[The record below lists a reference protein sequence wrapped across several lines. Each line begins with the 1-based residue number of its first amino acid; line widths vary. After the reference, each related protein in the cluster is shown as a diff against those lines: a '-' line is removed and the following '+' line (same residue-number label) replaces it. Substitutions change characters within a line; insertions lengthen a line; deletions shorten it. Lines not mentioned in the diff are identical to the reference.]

1 MSEIKP
7 SKQIYSNYSA
17 EDFKVWE
24 LLYLK
29 QLNLLKGVVSQAF
42 LKGLDLLD
50 FNSSKIPDFNDVNK
64 KLKKLTSW
72 QIKTVSN
79 IAEPVYFFSCLSKK
93 QFTSTC
99 WLRNIKEIDYL
110 EEPDMFHDV
119 FGHIP
124 LLSNHT
130 YSDFF
135 QKIGELSLE
144 FLDDDFK
151 IKQLQRL
158 YWFTIEFGLVKN
170 QDTFDIYGAGI
181 ISSEKEIKN
190 VYSENSIKKPFN
202 LSEILKQDFII
213 DKVQP
218 IYFFIDS
225 FDQLLDS
232 LAEIRKLI
240 NSKS

>member
-1 MSEIKP
+1 MSRLKP
-7 SKQIYSNYSA
+7 IKQIYSNYTP
-17 EDFKVWE
+17 EDFRVWE
-24 LLYLK
+24 KLYVK
-29 QLNLLKGVVSQAF
+29 QFSLIKGKVSEAF
-42 LKGLDLLD
+42 LNGLDLLD
-50 FNSSKIPDFNDVNK
+50 FTPLKIPNFIDINN

-79 IAEPVYFFSCLSKK
+79 IAEPIYFFSCLANK

-99 WLRNIKEIDYL
+99 WLRSIKEIDYI

-124 LLSNHT
+124 LLSNQI

-135 QKIGELSLE
+135 QELGLLSKE

-158 YWFTIEFGLVKN
+158 YWFTIEFGLIKN

-181 ISSEKEIKN
+181 ISSKMEIKN
-190 VYSENSIKKPFN
+190 VYSEKSIKKPFN
-202 LSEILKQDFII
+202 LSEILKQDFRI
-213 DKVQP
+213 DKVQD
-218 IYFFIDS
+218 IYFVIDS

-232 LAEIRKLI
+232 LSEIRKLI
-240 NSKS
+240 EY

>member
-1 MSEIKP
+1 MSRLKP
-7 SKQIYSNYSA
+7 IKQIYSNYTP
-17 EDFKVWE
+17 EDFRVWE
-24 LLYLK
+24 KLYVK
-29 QLNLLKGVVSQAF
+29 QFSLIKGKVSEAF
-42 LKGLDLLD
+42 LNGLDLLD
-50 FNSSKIPDFNDVNK
+50 FTPLKIPNFIDINN

-79 IAEPVYFFSCLSKK
+79 IAEPIYFFSCLANK

-99 WLRNIKEIDYL
+99 WLRSIKEIDYI

-124 LLSNHT
+124 LLSNQI

-135 QKIGELSLE
+135 QELGVLSKE

-158 YWFTIEFGLVKN
+158 YWFTIEFGLIKN

-181 ISSEKEIKN
+181 ISSKMEIKN
-190 VYSENSIKKPFN
+190 VYSEKSIKKPFN
-202 LSEILKQDFII
+202 LSEILKQDFRI
-213 DKVQP
+213 DKVQD
-218 IYFFIDS
+218 IYFVIDS

-232 LAEIRKLI
+232 LSEIRKLI
-240 NSKS
+240 EY

>member
-1 MSEIKP
+1 MSRLKP
-7 SKQIYSNYSA
+7 IKQIYSNYTP
-17 EDFKVWE
+17 EDFRVWE
-24 LLYLK
+24 KLYVK
-29 QLNLLKGVVSQAF
+29 QFSLIKGKVSEAF
-42 LKGLDLLD
+42 LNGLDLLD
-50 FNSSKIPDFNDVNK
+50 FTPLKIPNFIDINN

-72 QIKTVSN
+72 QINTVSN
-79 IAEPVYFFSCLSKK
+79 IAEPVYFFSCLANK

-99 WLRNIKEIDYL
+99 WLRSIKEIDYI

-124 LLSNHT
+124 LLSNQI

-135 QKIGELSLE
+135 QELGVLSKE

-158 YWFTIEFGLVKN
+158 YWFTIEFGLIKN

-181 ISSEKEIKN
+181 ISSKMEIKN
-190 VYSENSIKKPFN
+190 VYSEKSIKKPFN
-202 LSEILKQDFII
+202 LSEILKQDFRI
-213 DKVQP
+213 DKVQD
-218 IYFFIDS
+218 IYFVIDS

-232 LAEIRKLI
+232 LSEIRKLI
-240 NSKS
+240 EY

>member
-7 SKQIYSNYSA
+7 SKQIYSNYSD

-124 LLSNHT
+124 LLSNMFILI
-130 YSDFF
+130 FF
-135 QKIGELSLE
+135 KNLE
-144 FLDDDFK
+144 NYL
-151 IKQLQRL
+151 
-158 YWFTIEFGLVKN
+158 
-170 QDTFDIYGAGI
+170 
-181 ISSEKEIKN
+181 
-190 VYSENSIKKPFN
+190 
-202 LSEILKQDFII
+202 
-213 DKVQP
+213 
-218 IYFFIDS
+218 
-225 FDQLLDS
+225 
-232 LAEIRKLI
+232 
-240 NSKS
+240 

>member
-1 MSEIKP
+1 MSRLKP
-7 SKQIYSNYSA
+7 NKQIYSNYTP
-17 EDFKVWE
+17 EDFRVWE
-24 LLYLK
+24 KLYVK
-29 QLNLLKGVVSQAF
+29 QFSLIKGKVSEAF
-42 LKGLDLLD
+42 LNGLDLLD
-50 FNSSKIPDFNDVNK
+50 FTPLKIPNFIDINN

-79 IAEPVYFFSCLSKK
+79 IAEPVYFFSCLANK

-99 WLRNIKEIDYL
+99 WLRSIKEIDYI

-124 LLSNHT
+124 LLSNQI

-135 QKIGELSLE
+135 QELGVLSKE

-158 YWFTIEFGLVKN
+158 YWFTIEFGLIKN

-181 ISSEKEIKN
+181 ISSKMEIKN
-190 VYSENSIKKPFN
+190 VYSEKSIKKPFN
-202 LSEILKQDFII
+202 LSEILKQDFRI
-213 DKVQP
+213 DKVQD
-218 IYFFIDS
+218 IYFVIDS

-232 LAEIRKLI
+232 LSEIRKLI
-240 NSKS
+240 EY